1 MAYQLSEM
9 KAKYK
14 GQVDL
19 TSNLTPHPKQL
30 QTATLADHFAN
41 GPTKV
46 FLNYVLAC
54 TSDGL
59 RICVSASINYGT
71 MLVCDGEFL
80 EHTCNDFCCAW
91 IV

>member
-30 QTATLADHFAN
+30 QTATLADHFVN

-46 FLNYVLAC
+46 LVSRYIVSISRSSYMDCENLNAL
-54 TSDGL
+54 L
-59 RICVSASINYGT
+59 RYFCQKKNYPT
-71 MLVCDGEFL
+71 
-80 EHTCNDFCCAW
+80 
-91 IV
+91 